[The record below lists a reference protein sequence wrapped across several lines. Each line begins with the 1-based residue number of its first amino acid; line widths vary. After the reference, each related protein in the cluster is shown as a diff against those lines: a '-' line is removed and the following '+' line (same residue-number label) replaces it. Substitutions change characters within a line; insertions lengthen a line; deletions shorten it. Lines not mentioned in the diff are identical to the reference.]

1 MKCGGKLQNEIED
14 LYVEMQVDSAQ
25 PEDDVVPE
33 ETKLEESNEENE
45 ERDSENSSWGN

>member
-1 MKCGGKLQNEIED
+1 MRKDVWAWI
-14 LYVEMQVDSAQ
+14 YMQDSSAQ

-33 ETKLEESNEENE
+33 ETRLEESNEENE